1 MAPQV
6 FQTLK
11 YGCIFSALEPLTI
24 ALALVGKLGPA
35 GAFGVIYVFSA
46 ELYPTVLRNAGMG
59 ASSCVARFGGMV
71 APYVAKMVITV
82 KILNIGT
89 CLSEQTM

>member
-1 MAPQV
+1 MKRRKIPK
-6 FQTLK
+6 LHPI
-11 YGCIFSALEPLTI
+11 IFAALHPLTI

-59 ASSCVARFGGMV
+59 TSSCVARFGGMA
-71 APYVAKMVITV
+71 APYVAKMV
-82 KILNIGT
+82 K
-89 CLSEQTM
+89 SRDF

>member
-1 MAPQV
+1 MKRLE
-6 FQTLK
+6 FHLKTLTPL
-11 YGCIFSALEPLTI
+11 IFVALQPLTI

-59 ASSCVARFGGMV
+59 ASSCVARFGGMA
-71 APYVAKMVITV
+71 APYVAKMV
-82 KILNIGT
+82 
-89 CLSEQTM
+89 M

>member
-1 MAPQV
+1 MSNFKTPFSSV
-6 FQTLK
+6 LS
-11 YGCIFSALEPLTI
+11 YIFSALEPLTI

-59 ASSCVARFGGMV
+59 ASSCVARFGGMA
-71 APYVAKMVITV
+71 APYVAKTVI
-82 KILNIGT
+82 
-89 CLSEQTM
+89 MF